1 MHKLKLI
8 DYDIQKNIFNIL
20 LFLWVISIPFKNAL
34 FQISLVSII
43 LFFLIYIIKNKDYNY
58 FKMLLYKYK
67 DLLVL
72 SILLLLC
79 MTISNYINDIS
90 NIKG

>member
-43 LFFLIYIIKNKDYNY
+43 FII
-58 FKMLLYKYK
+58 
-67 DLLVL
+67 V
-72 SILLLLC
+72 S
-79 MTISNYINDIS
+79 T
-90 NIKG
+90 